1 MRHEWEKIKDFFGK
15 LNYILSRS
23 QKQLGIVVAICT
35 LLAACFEMVGISA
48 IMPLIESFTNVEQ
61 LHEKWYLQPI
71 VSIFHIEDQRILVY
85 CVCVGIIVI
94 YLFKN
99 LFFIFHT
106 WVVKKYTYKIKRE
119 LGTRV
124 MESYMAQGYIFFVD
138 NNTSRLLQGISGD
151 VAAVNS
157 ILSNLFNL
165 MTKLLTIVVIG
176 IFILLREPVIAFILL
191 FSAALCVS
199 CIQLFFRKPMYKYGM
214 RQREAGWSY
223 NQVCLEMMHGSKE
236 VLVTGRQGYFKRKY
250 INSIEQQNKYTIKIE
265 MATTVPAYIIEMVC
279 VAGLIFAVMGQIGR
293 NGVSAEMV
301 TSLGVIAVA
310 AFRILPSVGVVTSS
324 LNAIR
329 SNIPSFNFAYQTIQ
343 KVNELERAL
352 EEKANNEM
360 TEQQAI
366 KREKGKELTISHVY
380 YRYPNMDHY
389 VLNDIN
395 LTISPQRFIGI
406 IGASGAGKSTFVD
419 VLLGLLKPERGQIL
433 FDGTDISLLGQEWNK
448 RIGYVPQSIYLVDDD
463 IRSNIAFGIE
473 ADQIDDEQVWRA
485 LELAQLASFV
495 REQPKGLDSR
505 VGERG
510 VKFSG
515 GQRQR
520 VAIARALYHNPE
532 ILVLD
537 EATAAL
543 DNETEKALMESID
556 AFQGEKTLIVVA
568 HRLTTIRNCDYIY
581 EVSDGGIIERRKE
594 EVFEQ

>member
-1 MRHEWEKIKDFFGK
+1 
-15 LNYILSRS
+15 
-23 QKQLGIVVAICT
+23 
-35 LLAACFEMVGISA
+35 
-48 IMPLIESFTNVEQ
+48 
-61 LHEKWYLQPI
+61 
-71 VSIFHIEDQRILVY
+71 
-85 CVCVGIIVI
+85 
-94 YLFKN
+94 
-99 LFFIFHT
+99 
-106 WVVKKYTYKIKRE
+106 
-119 LGTRV
+119 
-124 MESYMAQGYIFFVD
+124 
-138 NNTSRLLQGISGD
+138 
-151 VAAVNS
+151 
-157 ILSNLFNL
+157 
-165 MTKLLTIVVIG
+165 
-176 IFILLREPVIAFILL
+176 
-191 FSAALCVS
+191 
-199 CIQLFFRKPMYKYGM
+199 
-214 RQREAGWSY
+214 
-223 NQVCLEMMHGSKE
+223 MMHGSKE
-236 VLVTGRQGYFKRKY
+236 VIVTGRQGYFKKKY

-556 AFQGEKTLIVVA
+556 SFQGEKTLIVVA
-568 HRLTTIRNCDYIY
+568 HRLTTIRNCDCIY
-581 EVSDGGIIERRKE
+581 EVSDGGIIERSKE

>member
-35 LLAACFEMVGISA
+35 LLAACLEMVGISA

-85 CVCVGIIVI
+85 CVCIGIIII

-106 WVVKKYTYKIKRE
+106 WMVKKYTYKIKRE

-138 NNTSRLLQGISGD
+138 NNTSRLLQGITGD
-151 VAAVNS
+151 VNAVNS

-165 MTKLLTIVVIG
+165 MTKALTIVVIG
-176 IFILLREPVIAFILL
+176 IFILLREPAIAFILL

-199 CIQLFFRKPMYKYGM
+199 CIQLFFRKPMYKYGT
-214 RQREAGWSY
+214 RQREAGWIY
-223 NQVCLEMMHGSKE
+223 NQACLEMMHGSKE
-236 VLVTGRQGYFKRKY
+236 VLVTGRQGYFRKKY
-250 INSIEQQNKYTIKIE
+250 IKGIEQLNKYNIKIE
-265 MATTVPAYIIEMVC
+265 MATTAPAYIIEMVC

-293 NGVSAEMV
+293 NGVSSEMV

-329 SNIPSFNFAYQTIQ
+329 SSMPSFNFAHQTIQ
-343 KVNELERAL
+343 KVNELEHAM
-352 EEKANNEM
+352 EEKVNNEKI
-360 TEQQAI
+360 EQRVI
-366 KREKGKELTISHVY
+366 NKKHNEIVISHVS

-395 LTISPQRFIGI
+395 LTIPSRRSIGI
-406 IGASGAGKSTFVD
+406 VGASGAGKSTFVD
-419 VLLGLLKPERGQIL
+419 VLLGLLKPEKGQIFL
-433 FDGTDISLLGQEWNK
+433 DGKDISLLGREWNQ
-448 RIGYVPQSIYLVDDD
+448 RIGYVPQSVYLVDTD

-473 ADQIDDEQVWRA
+473 ADQIDDEQVWKA

-568 HRLTTIRNCDYIY
+568 HRLTTIKNCDYIY

-594 EVFEQ
+594 EVFG